1 MTNLTQYD
9 PLSNEIV
16 LAPPTDRNENI
27 QSRVRLFA
35 AWLTDHGRHWSRPDL
50 AAYRDHLLE
59 SHKPSSARNYLAT
72 IRAHYKRIL
81 ADNDLRRL
89 MLDHA
94 PGESFADRHAFVQ
107 ELTEQLRNAVD
118 PVNSPVKVTVKQD
131 RADGESIR
139 LTAPQALALMQAP
152 GTASIKNL
160 RDTVAIALMLTTGVR
175 KFELC
180 AIEVDHLRQRLDG
193 QLALLVPEGKGNK
206 QRLVPYGAFEWV
218 LPLVDHWLLRAGI
231 DSGPVIRGFY
241 KGGTTRN
248 DALTPRSVRYLLAP
262 YPVVIDGVLREVE
275 PHDLRRTYAR
285 LLYDAGMRP
294 EVIQQNLGHASVETT
309 MGYIGNIDAHKR
321 RPPSGIL
328 SFDISMLLRQ
338 VT

>member
-1 MTNLTQYD
+1 VTNLTPYD
-9 PLSNEIV
+9 ALSNERV
-16 LAPPTDRNENI
+16 LAPPSDRNENI

-35 AWLTDHGRHWSRPDL
+35 AWLTENNLHWSRPDL
-50 AAYRDHLLE
+50 AAYRDHLLK
-59 SHKPSSARNYLAT
+59 SHKPSSVRNYLAT

-94 PGESFADRHAFVQ
+94 PGDSFADRHAFVQ

-118 PVNSPVKVTVKQD
+118 PVNSPVRITTKQD
-131 RADGESIR
+131 RADSENIR
-139 LTAPQALALMQAP
+139 LTAAQAMHLIHAP
-152 GTASIKNL
+152 GTYTIKGL

-231 DSGPVIRGFY
+231 GSGPVIRGFH
-241 KGGTTRN
+241 KGGNIRKN
-248 DALTPRSVRYLLAP
+248 ALTPRSVRYMLAP
-262 YPVVIDGVLREVE
+262 YPIVIDGTLRELE

-309 MGYIGNIDAHKR
+309 MGYIGDIDADKR

-328 SFDISMLLRQ
+328 HFDVSSLLR
-338 VT
+338 

>member
-1 MTNLTQYD
+1 MSDLTQHN
-9 PLSNEIV
+9 PLSNEQV
-16 LAPPTDRNENI
+16 LAPPEDRNENI
-27 QSRVRLFA
+27 QSRVRLYA
-35 AWLTDHGRHWSRPDL
+35 EWLTKNDLHWSRPNL
-50 AAYRDHLLE
+50 AAYRDHLLA
-59 SHKPSSARNYLAT
+59 SHKPTSVRNYLAS

-107 ELTEQLRNAVD
+107 EVTEQLRNAID
-118 PVNSPVKVTVKQD
+118 PVNSEVSITTKQD
-131 RADGESIR
+131 RADSENIR
-139 LTAPQALALMQAP
+139 LTAAQAMSLIHAP
-152 GTASIKNL
+152 GTYTLKGL
-160 RDTVAIALMLTTGVR
+160 RDTVAITLMLTTGVR

-180 AIEVDHLRQRLDG
+180 AVQTGHLRERLDG

-231 DSGPVIRGFY
+231 EDGPVIRGFFR
-241 KGGTTRN
+241 GNTTIRKSSLN
-248 DALTPRSVRYLLAP
+248 PRSVRYLLSP
-262 YPVVIDGVLREVE
+262 YPIVIDGELRELE
-275 PHDLRRTYAR
+275 PHDLRRSYAR

-309 MGYIGNIDAHKR
+309 MGYIGDIDAHKR
-321 RPPSGIL
+321 RPPGGIL
-328 SFDISMLLRQ
+328 HFDVSSLLR
-338 VT
+338 